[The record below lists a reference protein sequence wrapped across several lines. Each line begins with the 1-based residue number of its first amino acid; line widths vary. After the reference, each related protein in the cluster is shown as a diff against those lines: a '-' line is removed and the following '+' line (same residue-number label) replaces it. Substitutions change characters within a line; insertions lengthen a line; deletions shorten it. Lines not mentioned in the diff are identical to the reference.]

1 MVHETSFRPK
11 NLMYLVYAETMSI
24 LQSFPAIHDIFNSK
38 SETRGS
44 ETITVDKN
52 QLIFRIN
59 RVVRAIEATS
69 GLDELDIS
77 ARAILSFIGEAEA
90 EQRTLNV
97 SDVVKGPGF
106 GTAPTVYSRL
116 AELEKAG
123 WIRCTPD
130 PRDGRAKQ
138 VLLTAQARR
147 TYAKM
152 STEAQKLAAAQ
163 RA

>member
-1 MVHETSFRPK
+1 VLCERR
-11 NLMYLVYAETMSI
+11 YGVYIAIGSK
-24 LQSFPAIHDIFNSK
+24 FPGLATLDGTQW
-38 SETRGS
+38 SEH
-44 ETITVDKN
+44 ITVDKN

-90 EQRTLNV
+90 EHRALNV
-97 SDVVKGPGF
+97 SDKGPGF

-123 WIRCTPD
+123 WIKCIPD

-138 VLLTAQARR
+138 VLLTPLARR

-152 STEAQKLAAAQ
+152 SSEAHKLVAAQ